1 MASSP
6 DRFATVGVSG
16 DGGGGLG
23 LFSLLEAA
31 AQPSNTRGAVLWAK
45 AQAADG
51 DGRLPA
57 TFLGK
62 LPGARKATRLVK
74 AEDVVAALEGV
85 LTRAKLVGLF
95 GDAAACAALAAL
107 MVRGAY
113 STLERTA
120 SVATESTRRLVG
132 GWTETDRMARPA
144 AERTASVATEST
156 MRLDVGWTETDRIA
170 RPARLAADRTAG
182 VATEAGRRLEGD

>member
-1 MASSP
+1 MLKKKSYAFRRRRRLGVRQVFCGSKQPRASAQSGALFFVMASSP

-74 AEDVVAALEGV
+74 A
-85 LTRAKLVGLF
+85 
-95 GDAAACAALAAL
+95 
-107 MVRGAY
+107 
-113 STLERTA
+113 SRT
-120 SVATESTRRLVG
+120 SSPPWRL
-132 GWTETDRMARPA
+132 
-144 AERTASVATEST
+144 S
-156 MRLDVGWTETDRIA
+156 
-170 RPARLAADRTAG
+170 
-182 VATEAGRRLEGD
+182 